1 MSSCIYA
8 RLAVTNIRNN
18 KKTYVPFLLTSVLTV
33 MMYYIMDSLAR
44 SRDIGNQNVTTIL
57 MLALGILILFS
68 VIFLFYTNS
77 FLIKRRK
84 KELAVYNILG
94 MGKGHIAK
102 MLTVETLL
110 IGASSM
116 ALGILGGLVFG
127 RLMHLVLL
135 RLLRHDIGITFR
147 VSGISMVYTVL
158 LFAGIFFLIWL
169 YNLFQVRLASPA
181 ELLQGSAAGER
192 EPKTKRILA
201 LAGLAAL
208 GTGYYLAVVTDN
220 PLEALNT
227 FFVAALLVVIGTYA
241 IFLAGSIAILKALR
255 RRKSFYYKPNHFT
268 VVSGMIYRMKQNAVG
283 LANICILSTMV
294 LVMIS
299 TTVSLYAGMDS
310 IMDRRFPYDFGVR
323 VYGTDARAQV
333 DAIVEEELSARG
345 VEEEDGIAYRYGG
358 GAFIRQDA
366 RTFTSQASVDY
377 TADGVWEMYFIPLED
392 YRALENDSTPLA
404 AGQVIVYSAGAPYG
418 ENAISVEGQEF
429 QVAKEVRQFKA
440 GAREKGDD
448 VTDRLYVVMPDEA
461 SILDLGAVNASYGY
475 VRYFDM
481 SGTKADCEDAVW
493 ALADRIQA
501 EVPGSLCENRLL
513 SEESF
518 FELYGSLFFIG
529 LYLGIMFLMA
539 TVLIIYYKQV
549 SEGFDDRE
557 RYRILRKVG
566 MGMREIRRSVRSQ
579 VLLVFFLPLLMAV
592 LHVAV
597 AFNVVNKL
605 LVMMNFTD
613 TKLFMGCT
621 AATVLFFALLYAAVF
636 AVTARQYYQIVNE

>member
-1 MSSCIYA
+1 MSSRIYA

-110 IGASSM
+110 IGTSSM

-135 RLLRHDIGITFR
+135 APPAARHRDHLPRVGDLHGVHSASVCRDLLPHLALQSLPGA
-147 VSGISMVYTVL
+147 
-158 LFAGIFFLIWL
+158 AG
-169 YNLFQVRLASPA
+169 QPGGASA
-181 ELLQGSAAGER
+181 GSAAGER

-310 IMDRRFPYDFGVR
+310 IMDRRFPM
-323 VYGTDARAQV
+323 T
-333 DAIVEEELSARG
+333 SACGCTGQTPGRRWTPLWRKSCPPAGWRKRTASPTGMAAGRSSGRMRG
-345 VEEEDGIAYRYGG
+345 P
-358 GAFIRQDA
+358 
-366 RTFTSQASVDY
+366 SQARRPWTTRQ
-377 TADGVWEMYFIPLED
+377 TACGRCILSRWRTTGPWRM
-392 YRALENDSTPLA
+392 TPRRWRLA
-404 AGQVIVYSAGAPYG
+404 
-418 ENAISVEGQEF
+418 
-429 QVAKEVRQFKA
+429 R
-440 GAREKGDD
+440 
-448 VTDRLYVVMPDEA
+448 
-461 SILDLGAVNASYGY
+461 
-475 VRYFDM
+475 
-481 SGTKADCEDAVW
+481 
-493 ALADRIQA
+493 
-501 EVPGSLCENRLL
+501 
-513 SEESF
+513 
-518 FELYGSLFFIG
+518 
-529 LYLGIMFLMA
+529 
-539 TVLIIYYKQV
+539 
-549 SEGFDDRE
+549 
-557 RYRILRKVG
+557 
-566 MGMREIRRSVRSQ
+566 
-579 VLLVFFLPLLMAV
+579 
-592 LHVAV
+592 
-597 AFNVVNKL
+597 
-605 LVMMNFTD
+605 
-613 TKLFMGCT
+613 
-621 AATVLFFALLYAAVF
+621 
-636 AVTARQYYQIVNE
+636 